1 MSELSL
7 IVVHPDDG
15 EERLG
20 GVGETPI
27 HLVCL
32 WLFFTIVK
40 DVYQF
45 SQPITKPK
53 IKDNYNCKS

>member
-1 MSELSL
+1 MLELSL
-7 IVVHPDDG
+7 IVAHPDDAK
-15 EERLG
+15 EPLG

-45 SQPITKPK
+45 SQTTVRQKV
-53 IKDNYNCKS
+53 KDNYNPKP